1 MGSNL
6 VMIQIIIN
14 KRTYILVR
22 VIRCVNHVAVA
33 RQDRCMH
40 ADGEVNDRCKKM
52 AQKYLENDFESWMGV
67 RRGLEDGRPRVES
80 RAVIF

>member
-1 MGSNL
+1 
-6 VMIQIIIN
+6 
-14 KRTYILVR
+14 
-22 VIRCVNHVAVA
+22 
-33 RQDRCMH
+33 MH